1 MLFMLL
7 NNHYEG
13 YLRISTSMFKTI
25 LNTCKEWSKDYN
37 AVQNE
42 LNKMG
47 LFTAYHQWGA
57 YVHYVEPTI
66 TTHINNIDDKQDTIS
81 TKN

>member
-1 MLFMLL
+1 
-7 NNHYEG
+7 
-13 YLRISTSMFKTI
+13 MFKTI

-66 TTHINNIDDKQDTIS
+66 TTHINNIDDRQDTIS

>member
-1 MLFMLL
+1 MLFVLL

-57 YVHYVEPTI
+57 YVHYVT
-66 TTHINNIDDKQDTIS
+66 NNNYAHK
-81 TKN
+81 

>member
-1 MLFMLL
+1 MLL

-37 AVQNE
+37 EVQNE

-47 LFTAYHQWGA
+47 VFTAYHQWGA
-57 YVHYVEPTI
+57 YVHYVDPVL
-66 TTHINNIDDKQDTIS
+66 TTHINTFDDQQETIS
-81 TKN
+81 K

>member
-66 TTHINNIDDKQDTIS
+66 TTHINNIDDRQDTIS